1 MFNALIFIASMLA
14 TTPDFTADPRFPDVR
29 LADVREFGLTAENAR
44 EAWLTARRHG
54 TAHDEYIRENYPFAV
69 YMNWRAEQAYAER
82 VYDCLDN
89 VLGGWGRSRE
99 YRLEELDR
107 LRVMLGDTAYHARK
121 LPMPCPGHLFI
132 D

>member
-1 MFNALIFIASMLA
+1 MFNEIVFIASMLA
-14 TTPDFTADPRFPDVR
+14 TTPDFTADARHPDVR
-29 LADVREFGLTAENAR
+29 LGDAREFGLTPANAR

-54 TAHDEYIRENYPFAV
+54 AFHDEYIRERYPFAV

-89 VLGGWGRSRE
+89 VLNGPGRSRE
-99 YRLEELDR
+99 SRLEELDR
-107 LRVMLGDTAYHARK
+107 LRVMLGDANYHARK
-121 LPMPCPGHLFI
+121 LPMPCPGHLFV